1 VSAPK
6 SDKDDRHVL
15 ALQIAILMLC
25 WRSVMNESGLLMR
38 IMKVFEG
45 LMKGFVAFGL
55 SFIIVAACLL
65 GIFILIAISI
75 LGDIL
80 KKGII
85 F

>member
-1 VSAPK
+1 
-6 SDKDDRHVL
+6 
-15 ALQIAILMLC
+15 
-25 WRSVMNESGLLMR
+25 MNESGLLMR

>member
-1 VSAPK
+1 
-6 SDKDDRHVL
+6 
-15 ALQIAILMLC
+15 
-25 WRSVMNESGLLMR
+25 
-38 IMKVFEG
+38 MKVFEG